1 MRARRTLR
9 ASRRRR
15 MPHAERCH
23 AAGQLHPR
31 NQNTATGKLT
41 GKMFLSFFERA
52 KDLLGR

>member
-1 MRARRTLR
+1 VPADV
-9 ASRRRR
+9 AEI
-15 MPHAERCH
+15 PHAERCH

-41 GKMFLSFFERA
+41 EKMFLSFFERA

>member
-1 MRARRTLR
+1 VPA
-9 ASRRRR
+9 ASSVSADVAEI
-15 MPHAERCH
+15 PHAERCH

-41 GKMFLSFFERA
+41 EKMFLSFFERA